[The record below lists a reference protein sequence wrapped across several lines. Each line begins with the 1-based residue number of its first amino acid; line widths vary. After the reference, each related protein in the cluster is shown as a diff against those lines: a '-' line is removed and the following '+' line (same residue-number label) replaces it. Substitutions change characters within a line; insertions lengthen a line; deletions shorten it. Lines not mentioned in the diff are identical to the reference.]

1 MADPVRSQIY
11 HRTHGIPDLNRH
23 GLRRDERL
31 SSVAA
36 RPSLSRQ
43 VSLTTVMSIRSAL
56 AIGGTVCLA
65 SCLFLPWGQRA
76 IQAAASPIAA
86 ASPVGPDQKVTP
98 PMLTPGPAA

>member
-1 MADPVRSQIY
+1 
-11 HRTHGIPDLNRH
+11 
-23 GLRRDERL
+23 
-31 SSVAA
+31 VAQPLFIVLGGA
-36 RPSLSRQ
+36 
-43 VSLTTVMSIRSAL
+43 LTTVMSIRSAL